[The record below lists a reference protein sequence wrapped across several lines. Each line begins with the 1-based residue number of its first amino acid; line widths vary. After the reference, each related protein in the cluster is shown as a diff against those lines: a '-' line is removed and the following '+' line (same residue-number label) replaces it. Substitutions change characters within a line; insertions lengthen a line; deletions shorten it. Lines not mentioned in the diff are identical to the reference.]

1 MFQSKVQGRTGESVK
16 EASYFQGRSRGGGV
30 PGPNFCHYET
40 YESCLEFTAIKALWF
55 ASQNA
60 ANRISDDSHFKIS
73 CRGGGKLPNKERFRR
88 SVVNR
93 ASNTTL
99 GTPLCKMA
107 GYAPNFCL
115 NTLEMSLWGY
125 HLLSR
130 NGRPN

>member
-1 MFQSKVQGRTGESVK
+1 MAQSKVQGRTGESVT
-16 EASYFQGRSRGGGV
+16 EASYFQGRSQGRGGFQGLIFV
-30 PGPNFCHYET
+30 TTKRTKADLNSQQLKHFGLPLRT
-40 YESCLEFTAIKALWF
+40 LQIEFPMTH
-55 ASQNA
+55 
-60 ANRISDDSHFKIS
+60 ISKFLV
-73 CRGGGKLPNKERFRR
+73 GGGELPNKERFRR
-88 SVVNR
+88 SVVNQ

-130 NGRPN
+130 NVRPN

>member
-1 MFQSKVQGRTGESVK
+1 MFQSKVQGRTGESVT
-16 EASYFQGRSRGGGV
+16 EASYFQGRSQGGGFQGLIFV
-30 PGPNFCHYET
+30 TTKRTKADLNSQQLKHFGLPLRT
-40 YESCLEFTAIKALWF
+40 LQIEFPMTH
-55 ASQNA
+55 
-60 ANRISDDSHFKIS
+60 ISKFLV
-73 CRGGGKLPNKERFRR
+73 GGELLNKERFRR